1 MSIFVGHKYRRKK
14 MKEKKTTT
22 MIKPEFAGDIK
33 AEIKGL
39 AKIEDNIMEVKE
51 YAIKL
56 NDYYSNIVWTEDTL
70 TDAKEEKANVN
81 KFKDKVAEFRKNI
94 IAEYK
99 KPIEVFETTAK
110 DTEKLLADTYDT
122 INIQVKKYEDEK
134 KEQIYQLCVDY
145 FNEQAMSRN
154 IDFATFDQMNVN
166 ITLGMATKTGD
177 LTKKTKEDI
186 EAFVERIEKDIE
198 LINAGEYVNET
209 LVEYKQT
216 LNASQ
221 SILDVKRRMQQIE
234 EEKAKQE
241 EINKQKEIEK
251 ETIKKVDETLSA
263 PKEEEKTYS
272 VTFKVWGTIEEL
284 KRMKEYLVNGGYKY
298 EQQ

>member
-1 MSIFVGHKYRRKK
+1 
-14 MKEKKTTT
+14 MKEKKTTS

-110 DTEKLLADTYDT
+110 DTEKLLAETYDT
-122 INIQVKKYEDEK
+122 INIQVKKYEEEK

-145 FNEQAMSRN
+145 FNEQAISKN
-154 IDFATFDQMNVN
+154 IDFASFDQMNVN

-284 KRMKEYLVNGGYKY
+284 KKMKEYLVNGGYKY

>member
-1 MSIFVGHKYRRKK
+1 
-14 MKEKKTTT
+14 MKERKTTS

-39 AKIEDNIMEVKE
+39 AKIEDNIMEVKD

-99 KPIEVFETTAK
+99 KPIEVFEQTAK
-110 DTEKLLADTYDT
+110 DTEKLLAETYDT
-122 INIQVKKYEDEK
+122 INIQVKKYEEEK

-145 FNEQAMSRN
+145 FNEQAISKN

-198 LINAGEYVNET
+198 LINSGEYVNET

>member
-1 MSIFVGHKYRRKK
+1 
-14 MKEKKTTT
+14 MKEKKTTS

-110 DTEKLLADTYDT
+110 DTEKLLAETYDT

-145 FNEQAMSRN
+145 FNEQAISKN

-241 EINKQKEIEK
+241 EINKQKEIEN

>member
-1 MSIFVGHKYRRKK
+1 
-14 MKEKKTTT
+14 MKEKKTTS

-110 DTEKLLADTYDT
+110 DTEKLLAETYDT
-122 INIQVKKYEDEK
+122 INIQVKKYEEEK

-145 FNEQAMSRN
+145 FNEQAISKN

-241 EINKQKEIEK
+241 EINKQKEIEN

>member
-1 MSIFVGHKYRRKK
+1 
-14 MKEKKTTT
+14 MKEKKTTS

-110 DTEKLLADTYDT
+110 DTEKLLAETYDT
-122 INIQVKKYEDEK
+122 INIQVKKYEEEK

-145 FNEQAMSRN
+145 FNEQAISKN
-154 IDFATFDQMNVN
+154 IDFATFDQMNMN

-198 LINAGEYVNET
+198 LINSGEYVNET

>member
-1 MSIFVGHKYRRKK
+1 
-14 MKEKKTTT
+14 MKEKKTTS

-39 AKIEDNIMEVKE
+39 AKIEDNIMEVKD

-110 DTEKLLADTYDT
+110 DTEKLLTETYDT
-122 INIQVKKYEDEK
+122 INIQVKKYEEEK

-145 FNEQAMSRN
+145 FNEQAISKN

-241 EINKQKEIEK
+241 EINKQKEIEN

-263 PKEEEKTYS
+263 PTEEEKTYS

>member
-1 MSIFVGHKYRRKK
+1 
-14 MKEKKTTT
+14 MKEKKTTS

-39 AKIEDNIMEVKE
+39 AKIEDNIMEVKD

-110 DTEKLLADTYDT
+110 DTEKLLAETYDT
-122 INIQVKKYEDEK
+122 INIQVKKYEEEK

-154 IDFATFDQMNVN
+154 IDFARFDQMNVN

-284 KRMKEYLVNGGYKY
+284 KKMKEYLVNGGYKY

>member
-1 MSIFVGHKYRRKK
+1 
-14 MKEKKTTT
+14 MKEKKTTS

-39 AKIEDNIMEVKE
+39 AKIEDNIMEVKD

-110 DTEKLLADTYDT
+110 DTEKLLAETYDT
-122 INIQVKKYEDEK
+122 INIQVKKYEEEK

-154 IDFATFDQMNVN
+154 IDFARFDQMNVN

-284 KRMKEYLVNGGYKY
+284 KKMKEYLVNGGYKLSLIHI
-298 EQQ
+298 